1 MLRDGSLLCHVH
13 HECMVIDVI
22 KSNLKRSLMGEAYP
36 IGGNSMKWYVGQVRS
51 GHERKI
57 VEKCRTMISKDVLQ
71 DCFIPEYIRKKKY
84 MGSWH
89 DVKDILFKGYI
100 FMITDQIDQLNIELK
115 KIPDFVKVI
124 GKKKADIFPLNE
136 EEVAF
141 MKSFGKENHVVEMST
156 GFIQGEQIFIT
167 EGPLQGKEGQ
177 IIRID
182 RHKRVAYL
190 QLSMFNKDTTT
201 KVGLE
206 IISKC

>member
-1 MLRDGSLLCHVH
+1 
-13 HECMVIDVI
+13 
-22 KSNLKRSLMGEAYP
+22 MGEAYP

-57 VEKCRTMISKDVLQ
+57 VEKCRTMIS
-71 DCFIPEYIRKKKY
+71 
-84 MGSWH
+84 
-89 DVKDILFKGYI
+89 KDILFKGYI

-190 QLSMFNKDTTT
+190 QLSMFNKETTT

>member
-84 MGSWH
+84 MGSWN
-89 DVKDILFKGYI
+89 DVKDILFKG
-100 FMITDQIDQLNIELK
+100 
-115 KIPDFVKVI
+115 
-124 GKKKADIFPLNE
+124 
-136 EEVAF
+136 
-141 MKSFGKENHVVEMST
+141 
-156 GFIQGEQIFIT
+156 
-167 EGPLQGKEGQ
+167 
-177 IIRID
+177 
-182 RHKRVAYL
+182 
-190 QLSMFNKDTTT
+190 
-201 KVGLE
+201 
-206 IISKC
+206 

>member
-1 MLRDGSLLCHVH
+1 MSRSSRMYGHRCYKVKP
-13 HECMVIDVI
+13 E
-22 KSNLKRSLMGEAYP
+22 RSLMGEAYP

-124 GKKKADIFPLNE
+124 GKKK
-136 EEVAF
+136 
-141 MKSFGKENHVVEMST
+141 
-156 GFIQGEQIFIT
+156 QIYF
-167 EGPLQGKEGQ
+167 L
-177 IIRID
+177 
-182 RHKRVAYL
+182 
-190 QLSMFNKDTTT
+190 
-201 KVGLE
+201 
-206 IISKC
+206 